1 MISDKKSAIQV
12 VRKILAADFG
22 CEQSDFD
29 KEGITSNLVKQ
40 TEGARRFPPTEK
52 FLAMVTTG
60 RAVVISCSAARL
72 RWVRVNLTRFAPE
85 ALFGPTAIA
94 RIEKYV
100 SRGHQSMFGPEL
112 KSVCTQDTFQPY
124 PLRGE
129 IELALIQGQLIQQI
143 YKTNRFPNAIG
154 YRYDPWRPIVRAC
167 SAKYHGLM
175 VGLAAAA
182 ADCDTM
188 WQIGIDVLPGF
199 RNQGIGKALVSR
211 LTEALFEAGRLPYY
225 SARAPNIP
233 SRSLATSL
241 GYWPA
246 WVEIHSRDPHSYLE
260 FTI

>member
-1 MISDKKSAIQV
+1 MVSDKKAAIRV

-29 KEGITSNLVKQ
+29 AEGITFHLAKQ
-40 TEGARRFPPTEK
+40 TEGARRFPLPQK
-52 FLAMVTTG
+52 FLAIVTMG
-60 RAVVISCSAARL
+60 RAVVISCSADRL
-72 RWVRVNLTRFAPE
+72 RWARDNLATFAPE
-85 ALFGPTAIA
+85 ALFNAPAIA
-94 RIEKYV
+94 RIEKCV
-100 SRGHQSMFGPEL
+100 SRDHQSMFGPEL
-112 KSVCTQDTFQPY
+112 KSICTQDTFQPY
-124 PLRGE
+124 SLRGE
-129 IELALIQGQLIQQI
+129 IELALIQGELIQQI
-143 YKTNRFPNAIG
+143 YKNNRFPNAIG

-211 LTEALFEAGRLPYY
+211 LTEALFEARRLPYY
-225 SARAPNIP
+225 SARASNIP

-246 WVEIHSRDPHSYLE
+246 WVEIHSRDPHLYLE